1 MQKNDNNDESVLD
14 KVSNTVGIVAAVAGV
29 ASAVITLINK
39 ISGKEE

>member
-1 MQKNDNNDESVLD
+1 MQKNDNNESVLD

-29 ASAVITLINK
+29 ANAVITLINK